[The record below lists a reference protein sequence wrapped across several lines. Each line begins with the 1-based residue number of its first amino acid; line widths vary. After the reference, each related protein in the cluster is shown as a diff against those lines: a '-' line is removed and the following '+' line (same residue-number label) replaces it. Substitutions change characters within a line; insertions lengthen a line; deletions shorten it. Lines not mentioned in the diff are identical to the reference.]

1 MKENIGNCIINCLPK
16 ETAYLGEFLFLMP
29 DKVWEGESGGKSFVA
44 VAEDRWLSGS
54 SGQFLAVTEDGSVYK
69 GDLADQSLF
78 QYCAASFP
86 QFMEI
91 MSIYQ
96 AVLETHQSPDVW
108 DEEGLQRCEEEE
120 EAFREKISRI
130 DPTALQDDGTFW
142 SVWAEE
148 IGYGL

>member
-69 GDLADQSLF
+69 GDLADQSLL
-78 QYCAASFP
+78 QYCAASFS

-96 AVLETHQSPDVW
+96 AVLETHQSPDAW

-120 EAFREKISRI
+120 EVFRDKISRI
-130 DPTALQDDGTFW
+130 DSTALRDDGTFW

-148 IGYGL
+148 IGYGF

>member
-1 MKENIGNCIINCLPK
+1 MTEKVRKCITDCLPK
-16 ETAYLGEFLFLMP
+16 ETTYLGEFLFLMP
-29 DKVWEGESGGKSFVA
+29 DTVWEGKSGGQSFVA

-78 QYCAASFP
+78 QYCAASFS

-96 AVLETHQSPDVW
+96 AVLETHQSPDAW

-120 EAFREKISRI
+120 AVFREKISRI
-130 DPTALQDDGTFW
+130 DSTALRDDGTFW